1 MLIDPHNRVSLS
13 GKRLEI
19 STRPTTW
26 KAHDRLVNRWL
37 DTIQK
42 LEGRSHEV
50 TNLTI
55 ADASILPG
63 CPSVAIGLTVIA
75 NALRIAERLKGDLA

>member
-1 MLIDPHNRVSLS
+1 MGNDPSRSV
-13 GKRLEI
+13 
-19 STRPTTW
+19 
-26 KAHDRLVNRWL
+26 VN
-37 DTIQK
+37 

-63 CPSVAIGLTVIA
+63 
-75 NALRIAERLKGDLA
+75 

>member
-1 MLIDPHNRVSLS
+1 MGNDPSRSV
-13 GKRLEI
+13 
-19 STRPTTW
+19 
-26 KAHDRLVNRWL
+26 VN
-37 DTIQK
+37 

-63 CPSVAIGLTVIA
+63 CPSVGIGFTVIT
-75 NALRIAERLKGDLA
+75 NALRIAERLKGR

>member
-1 MLIDPHNRVSLS
+1 MGYACGTCRMGNDPSRSV
-13 GKRLEI
+13 
-19 STRPTTW
+19 
-26 KAHDRLVNRWL
+26 VN
-37 DTIQK
+37 

-63 CPSVAIGLTVIA
+63 CPSVGIGFTVIT
-75 NALRIAERLKGDLA
+75 NALRIAAAIRVELGR

>member
-1 MLIDPHNRVSLS
+1 MGYVCGTCRMGNDPSRSV
-13 GKRLEI
+13 
-19 STRPTTW
+19 
-26 KAHDRLVNRWL
+26 VN
-37 DTIQK
+37 

-63 CPSVAIGLTVIA
+63 CPSVGIGFTVIT